1 MTESYS
7 FYYLNKEGALVT
19 IVDMRCADDQVAM
32 FRVSQFRPP
41 SCASIEIWSGDR
53 CVLKAFTAA
62 NGNSVVDDAW
72 PIRIPPHAFDA
83 QIMARCCRG
92 DGRRGGEYGVRSGGC
107 AVHVQRQAGPR
118 GTIIRLH
125 SKRCRLTRRV
135 NCRPSVC
142 PA

>member
-53 CVLKAFTAA
+53 CVLKA
-62 NGNSVVDDAW
+62 DDAK
-72 PIRIPPHAFDA
+72 AS
-83 QIMARCCRG
+83 QTM
-92 DGRRGGEYGVRSGGC
+92 
-107 AVHVQRQAGPR
+107 QRTKEHHPG
-118 GTIIRLH
+118 H
-125 SKRCRLTRRV
+125 
-135 NCRPSVC
+135 
-142 PA
+142 